1 MSRYP
6 ELAAK
11 VDGFFT
17 RVQDRHGAD
26 MACGTGCSHC
36 CHTRL
41 TVTGV
46 EGAAITAHV
55 GTWSAAQRTELAA
68 NVAVAAP
75 DRCTALDAAGR
86 CLIYA
91 VRPIVAAPWGGLS
104 GFPDLCS
111 SGSYLRGFNS
121 SGVAQCVSPVFH
133 CDTVTAQGTGTNQ
146 NATCPAGTEL
156 TGGGCFGGSS
166 SNTLWGTYNATSGS
180 NVWTCIRTGTT
191 SGVIA
196 YALCCQITE

>member
-91 VRPIVAAPWGGLS
+91 VRPIVCRSHGAPVRLRE
-104 GFPDLCS
+104 
-111 SGSYLRGFNS
+111 GSL
-121 SGVAQCVSPVFH
+121 PV
-133 CDTVTAQGTGTNQ
+133 VTACRDNFVARGPAAADPDCIIDQETLSAMTLAVDRDAGGDGSRSDLAEVLAS
-146 NATCPAGTEL
+146 ATD
-156 TGGGCFGGSS
+156 
-166 SNTLWGTYNATSGS
+166 
-180 NVWTCIRTGTT
+180 R
-191 SGVIA
+191 
-196 YALCCQITE
+196 